1 MGNNG
6 DSGEELK
13 GERGWLLE
21 VAHTR
26 TINSHLLP
34 HIQCFEELESQ
45 AHISTTEEAVTPI
58 QL

>member
-1 MGNNG
+1 MGDNG

-13 GERGWLLE
+13 GELLE
-21 VAHTR
+21 VAHIR
-26 TINSHLLP
+26 TIDSHLLP